1 MSDSLGNRLLIIFCC
16 LLFVNIYF
24 YYNDTTKGEFP
35 TFQSS
40 SDGNILNAG
49 SKLQPF
55 QGQKVPSFS
64 ASYAGV
70 RNIQDAFHY
79 SQCTSIF
86 RTYVYSLTENE
97 ASENARSLHKW
108 FRSSTYNVED
118 PKNACIFLVIS
129 EKRNDSLFLLTL
141 EHWKANGA
149 NHLVVFAGSPAPIQR
164 SETWNAIFVS
174 SHFYTDQFSAMMDLN
189 AFIEVP
195 DYNKTAWT
203 NFTAIAEDNK
213 EFLLS
218 FISPSGILSKQKSEV
233 LEKCDDDCLLDLSC
247 ASEGPSDLCSNS
259 LYRTK
264 VGLSSTF
271 SLILSSFAS
280 AQQRIFEALKCNS
293 IPVIVGSQSV
303 SNLPFG
309 DFIDWNRAAIRLPRG
324 RLADLV
330 SILKQVPSQTI
341 LDMRRNG
348 RFYMDHF
355 LGDAKVLSRAIL
367 TAIRLRVGLSAPPE
381 TEAAPKVSVLL
392 TSSPNTSAS
401 NPDDSTLIRSR
412 DYKPCE
418 DTHKLWNHDPSF
430 LDATQMIPLVTVP
443 LIPGVEKIQ
452 PHLLEMINLERE
464 PKFGLTLSG
473 NHPPEMFTIVMLAY
487 KRDEQL
493 HFTLKEMNGLM
504 FLKSVI
510 VIWNDI
516 SRTPPVDW
524 PRIHVP
530 IHVVNASQNSLN
542 NRFLPLDLI
551 DTEAVFNMDDDFNVN
566 HEDMLFSFRVW
577 RENRDVI
584 VGPNFRLGYVK
595 DGNGVYVA
603 NAQCQYNMVLTSG
616 AFIHRSYLR
625 AYTYEMPEV
634 IREHIDVKK
643 NCEDIAVNFLISH
656 LTRKAPIKTTPI
668 TNTRGKFSP
677 QGLSTRGGHYKERA
691 DCIGFFI
698 QVFGYNPLIISEFRA
713 DSVLYQMHSGKC
725 FKNT

>member
-1 MSDSLGNRLLIIFCC
+1 MSDSLGNRLLVIFCF
-16 LLFVNIYF
+16 LLLVNIYF

-40 SDGNILNAG
+40 SDSNVFNAR

-55 QGQKVPSFS
+55 QGQNVPSFTG
-64 ASYAGV
+64 SYAGV
-70 RNIQDAFHY
+70 RNIQDAFLY
-79 SQCTSIF
+79 SQCASVF

-118 PKNACIFLVIS
+118 PKNACVFVVIS
-129 EKRNDSLFLLTL
+129 ENRNDSSFLLTL
-141 EHWKANGA
+141 EHWKPNGA
-149 NHLVVFAGSPAPIQR
+149 NHLVIFTGSPAPVQR

-203 NFTAIAEDNK
+203 NFTAIAEDKK
-213 EFLLS
+213 EFLFS
-218 FISPSGILSKQKSEV
+218 FISPSGILSKPESEA

-247 ASEGPSDLCSNS
+247 ASEGASDLCSNS
-259 LYRTK
+259 LYR
-264 VGLSSTF
+264 
-271 SLILSSFAS
+271 I
-280 AQQRIFEALKCNS
+280 
-293 IPVIVGSQSV
+293 
-303 SNLPFG
+303 
-309 DFIDWNRAAIRLPRG
+309 
-324 RLADLV
+324 
-330 SILKQVPSQTI
+330 
-341 LDMRRNG
+341 
-348 RFYMDHF
+348 
-355 LGDAKVLSRAIL
+355 LSRAIL
-367 TAIRLRVGLSAPPE
+367 TAIRLKVGLSAPLE

-392 TSSPNTSAS
+392 TSSPNTGIS
-401 NPDDSTLIRSR
+401 NPDDSTSTRSK
-412 DYKPCE
+412 DYKPHE
-418 DTHKLWNHDPSF
+418 DTYKLWNHDPTF

-516 SRTPPVDW
+516 SRAPPVDW

-595 DGNGVYVA
+595 DGNGVYIA
-603 NAQCQYNMVLTSG
+603 SAQCQYNMVLTSG

-668 TNTRGKFSP
+668 TNTKGKFSP
-677 QGLSTRGGHYKERA
+677 QGLSTRGSHYKERA

-713 DSVLYQMHSGKC
+713 DSVLYKMHSGNC